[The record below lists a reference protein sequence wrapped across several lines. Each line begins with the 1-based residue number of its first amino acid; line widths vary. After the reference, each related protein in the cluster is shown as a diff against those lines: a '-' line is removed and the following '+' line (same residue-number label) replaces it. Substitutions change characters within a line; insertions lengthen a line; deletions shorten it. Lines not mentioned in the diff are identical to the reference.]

1 MLEVEGHVE
10 LGAVVVGVLAGLLDR
25 EAGALAHGE
34 QVVVAQHL
42 LAHLAKVLVNV
53 GAVVD
58 VGAEVPE
65 VAAGA
70 ELAVW
75 HLGGLAYHADGV
87 HPEAVHALVAPPAHH
102 LEDLLAHG
110 GVVPVE
116 VGLEGAEGVEVV
128 LPRGLVKGP
137 GAAGEHGAPVVRG
150 AAVFAVAP
158 NVEVA
163 LRVVAGRA
171 ALDEPG
177 VHLRGVVHDEV
188 HNHANA
194 PGVHLGEHAVK
205 VLHRAEAGLDGLV
218 VADIVAVVPAGGAI
232 EGREPDDVHAQ
243 LAQVVQAA
251 GDAGKVAYAVAVGVL
266 EAAGVDLVD
275 HALLPP
281 CLFHT

>member
-1 MLEVEGHVE
+1 MVSSRVQALPENLEPQLFG
-10 LGAVVVGVLAGLLDR
+10 
-25 EAGALAHGE
+25 
-34 QVVVAQHL
+34 
-42 LAHLAKVLVNV
+42 
-53 GAVVD
+53 
-58 VGAEVPE
+58 
-65 VAAGA
+65 
-70 ELAVW
+70 
-75 HLGGLAYHADGV
+75 
-87 HPEAVHALVAPPAHH
+87 
-102 LEDLLAHG
+102 
-110 GVVPVE
+110 
-116 VGLEGAEGVEVV
+116 
-128 LPRGLVKGP
+128 
-137 GAAGEHGAPVVRG
+137 G

-194 PGVHLGEHAVK
+194 PGVRLGEHAVK

-275 HALLPP
+275 HALPSTMLVSY
-281 CLFHT
+281 LVILLK